1 MKTLLVLRHAKS
13 SWKDPAVTDHDR
25 PLNSRGKRDAP
36 RIGKIIA
43 AEEVRPDIILSS
55 TAKRARRTAEDVS
68 DAVGLSGKAVVLDSR
83 LYLAEPAEIVNVVRN
98 AGSDVRCVLVV
109 GHNPG
114 LEVLVMRLTGHAE
127 PLPTAAVAA
136 VSLPIN
142 SWRSLELSEM
152 GQLQQVWRPRDLDP

>member
-136 VSLPIN
+136 VGLPMD
-142 SWRSLELSEM
+142 SWRSLELKVM
-152 GQLQQVWRPRDLDP
+152 GQLQQVWRPRELDP

>member
-136 VSLPIN
+136 VGLPMD
-142 SWRSLELSEM
+142 SWRSLELKAM
-152 GQLQQVWRPRDLDP
+152 GQLQQVWRPRELDP

>member
-1 MKTLLVLRHAKS
+1 MVLRHAKS
-13 SWKDPAVTDHDR
+13 SWKDPSVTDHDR

-83 LYLAEPAEIVNVVRN
+83 LYLAEPAEIVDVVRN
-98 AGSDVRCVLVV
+98 AGSDARCVLVV

-114 LEVLVMRLTGHAE
+114 LEVLVMRLTGHTE
-127 PLPTAAVAA
+127 PLPPAAVAA
-136 VSLPIN
+136 VGLPMD
-142 SWRSLELSEM
+142 SWRSLELKAM
-152 GQLQQVWRPRDLDP
+152 GQLQQVWRPRELDP

>member
-1 MKTLLVLRHAKS
+1 MKTLLGLRHAKS

-83 LYLAEPAEIVNVVRN
+83 LYLAEPAEIVDVVRN
-98 AGSDVRCVLVV
+98 AGSDARCVLVV

-136 VSLPIN
+136 VGLPMD
-142 SWRSLELSEM
+142 SWRSLELKAM
-152 GQLQQVWRPRDLDP
+152 GQLEQVWRPRDLDP

>member
-43 AEEVRPDIILSS
+43 AEEVQPEIILSS
-55 TAKRARRTAEDVS
+55 TAKRARRTAKAIS
-68 DAVGLSGKAVVLDSR
+68 GALGLSGKEVVLDSR
-83 LYLAEPAEIVNVVRN
+83 LYLAEPAEIIDVVRN
-98 AGSDVRCVLVV
+98 ADSNAHCILVV

-114 LEVLVMRLTGHAE
+114 LEVLVIRLTGHAE

>member
-13 SWKDPAVTDHDR
+13 SWKDPAVTAHDR

-98 AGSDVRCVLVV
+98 AGSDARCVLVV

-136 VSLPIN
+136 VGLPMD
-142 SWRSLELSEM
+142 SWRSLELKAM
-152 GQLQQVWRPRDLDP
+152 GQLQQVWRPRELDP

>member
-13 SWKDPAVTDHDR
+13 SWKDPSVTDHDR

-55 TAKRARRTAEDVS
+55 TAKRAWRTAEAIS
-68 DAVGLSGKAVVLDSR
+68 NAVGLPGKDVVQDDR
-83 LYLAEPAEIVNVVRN
+83 LYLAEPADIVAVVRA
-98 AGSDVRCVLVV
+98 AGSDARWVLVV

-136 VSLPIN
+136 VSLPMD
-142 SWRSLELSEM
+142 SWLSLELRAM

>member
-25 PLNSRGKRDAP
+25 PHKSRGKRDAP

-136 VSLPIN
+136 VGLPMD
-142 SWRSLELSEM
+142 SWRSLELKAM

>member
-13 SWKDPAVTDHDR
+13 SWKDLDVTDHDR
-25 PLNSRGKRDAP
+25 ALNSRGERDAP

-55 TAKRARRTAEDVS
+55 TAKRARRTAEAIS
-68 DAVGLSGKAVVLDSR
+68 DALGLSGTAVVLDGR
-83 LYLAEPAEIVNVVRN
+83 LYLAEPAEVVDVVRN
-98 AGSDVRCVLVV
+98 ARSDARCVLVV

-136 VSLPIN
+136 VGLPMD
-142 SWRSLELSEM
+142 SWRSLELKVM
-152 GQLQQVWRPRDLDP
+152 GQLQQVWRPRELDP

>member
-13 SWKDPAVTDHDR
+13 SWKDPAVTDYDR
-25 PLNSRGKRDAP
+25 PLSSRGKRDAP

-68 DAVGLSGKAVVLDSR
+68 DAVGLSGTAVVLDSR
-83 LYLAEPAEIVNVVRN
+83 LYLAGPAEIVDVVRN
-98 AGSDVRCVLVV
+98 AGSDARCVLVV

-136 VSLPIN
+136 VGLPMD
-142 SWRSLELSEM
+142 SWRSLELKVM
-152 GQLQQVWRPRDLDP
+152 GQLQQVWRLRELDL